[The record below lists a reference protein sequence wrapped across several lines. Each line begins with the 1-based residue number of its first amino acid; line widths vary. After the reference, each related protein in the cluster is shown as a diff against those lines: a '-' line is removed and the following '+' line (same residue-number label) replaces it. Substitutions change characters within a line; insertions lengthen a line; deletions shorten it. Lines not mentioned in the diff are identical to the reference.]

1 MYLKKIEASGFKSF
15 ADKISIE
22 LPNTITGIVGPN
34 GSGKSN
40 VVDAVRWVLGE
51 QSVKSLR
58 GDGNMTDVIFS
69 GSKSRRPMNVATVNL
84 IFDNSDKYLNSPYEE
99 VSIKRRV
106 YKDGTNE
113 YLINNEKCR
122 LKDVTDLLMDSGI
135 AKESFNIISQGKI
148 EEIISSK
155 PSERRV
161 IFEEAAGVLKYKT
174 RKKEALRKLER
185 THDNMNRVN
194 DIISELDNRV
204 SPLREQK
211 EKAIIYKEKKEKL
224 EKIEVAVITNDI
236 TNLNFKYQMNK
247 QKIEELNKEIMSI
260 STTNNNSE
268 VEIEEYKVEL
278 NKLNLKLNK
287 LQQDLLKKTE
297 EVEKINSEKNI
308 LIERQ
313 KYAVADTKLHNNLIE
328 LREQE
333 LKLSKDINIFK
344 YEIESIETAVNDIKV
359 ELEKL
364 ENEKNRITTRKNTY
378 EQELTK
384 KIREKNIIEN
394 KITYLRESIDNNSS
408 LPHAVKTVL
417 DNPKLR
423 GIHNVIG
430 SLIEFDESHM
440 LAISTVLGYAS
451 TNIVVDDEI
460 CAKEAINYLKSNNLG
475 RVTFFP
481 LNIIKPKYIDSD
493 SIQKI
498 KTVDGFVDV
507 ASNLVK
513 YDLKY
518 KSIIE
523 NQLGNVIVAK
533 DIDSAN
539 TISRSINYR
548 YRVVTLDG
556 NLLHVGGSLT
566 GGSQI
571 KSKNIITEKY
581 ELENNLKLLH
591 NIINNIKALE
601 NHITEND
608 DEL

>member
-1 MYLKKIEASGFKSF
+1 M
-15 ADKISIE
+15 
-22 LPNTITGIVGPN
+22 
-34 GSGKSN
+34 
-40 VVDAVRWVLGE
+40 
-51 QSVKSLR
+51 
-58 GDGNMTDVIFS
+58 
-69 GSKSRRPMNVATVNL
+69 
-84 IFDNSDKYLNSPYEE
+84 
-99 VSIKRRV
+99 
-106 YKDGTNE
+106 
-113 YLINNEKCR
+113 INNEKCR

-460 CAKEAINYLKSNNLG
+460 CAKEAINYLKNNNLG

-581 ELENNLKLLH
+581 ELENNLKLLD
-591 NIINNIKALE
+591 NIICMK
-601 NHITEND
+601 
-608 DEL
+608 

>member
-518 KSIIE
+518 KNIIE

-571 KSKNIITEKY
+571 KI
-581 ELENNLKLLH
+581 
-591 NIINNIKALE
+591 
-601 NHITEND
+601 
-608 DEL
+608 